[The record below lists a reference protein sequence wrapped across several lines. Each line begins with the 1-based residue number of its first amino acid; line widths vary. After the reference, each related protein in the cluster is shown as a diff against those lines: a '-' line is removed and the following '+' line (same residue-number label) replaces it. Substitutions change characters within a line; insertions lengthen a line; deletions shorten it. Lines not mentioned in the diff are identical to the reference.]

1 MATREMKTRFKLEG
15 EQAFKR
21 AMSDAAAAVRVLN
34 SEQKLAAAE
43 FEATGDA
50 QQYAADQARILKE
63 KIEEQKKAV
72 KAAED
77 AVAALTRNGVEPN
90 SKQMQQWKTKLND
103 AKSSL
108 KKMESQLDKTE
119 TELKDQNSA
128 LGKAKTAMGNAEK
141 KVKSLTDEE
150 KLAEAQFE
158 ATGDKEQYA
167 ATKTNILRQ
176 KIEAQKKA
184 VETAEAAIKSM
195 TDNGVDPASDEM
207 QEWKTKLVNAKTQLS
222 KMESQLEKTESE
234 IKDQNSELG
243 KAKTAMSNAE
253 KKVKSLTDEEKL
265 AAEQFKATGDKEQYL
280 ADKTR
285 ILKEKIQA
293 QKTAVKAAETAIKSL
308 TDNGIDPN
316 SEEVQAWKT
325 KLVQSKTTLLQLQ
338 NRLDHVGDEVDEET
352 KAFQGAS
359 GEADSLKESIDK
371 VGEKVDFQNVIT
383 GIDNITGHIEAV
395 VKAAA
400 KAAKA
405 VWEMGVDAGQWA
417 DDLATAANEAG
428 VDVETYQSWQY
439 ASRFIDTN
447 VSDIVKSWQDI
458 QKQMK
463 EGNTDYLATLAS
475 MGIASRTTSNEVR
488 KSEDIF
494 WDAIDYLHGIS
505 DESLRAEKATLLFGN
520 DWRKLNPLINAG
532 SQAYK
537 EMADE
542 GRAVAVV
549 SESNVNALG
558 EVDDAMQDFNARFD
572 KLKYDAL
579 AALAPTFKEIAEA
592 MGTAV
597 TSLNEFIASEEGQAA
612 LAGLNDALSGLIKSF
627 LGEDGGK
634 GTFEAIVT
642 GAKDAVKKLTDAL
655 DWISKNGNTVK
666 DIIIGLGAAWA
677 GLKVTKEVLVFM
689 QLLKS
694 TPLANLKSVFGG
706 GGNGNSPTVPTAAP
720 KGGTPSTGGSPAGG
734 AGGAAATGGAAKVGI
749 GAAADLGLGLAVEAG
764 VVAVAIAPAVIAQ
777 NENEKEWIAKS
788 EAAEA
793 AASAAEAAGAQ
804 QETVDLLRELNA
816 AVGPKSDGQGGY
828 QRNFLGFLDMNP
840 TAQADY
846 VLQSLGDLKTRGTLY
861 SDIMRYG
868 DPENDN
874 VAGWRPWSAL
884 QRYWGEY
891 RDEEGRRVDMPLDP
905 NEVTALV
912 EYLRGIEQRKAED
925 LAARQAEKSTEDV
938 QAEISESEAAV
949 DAMLENLDRA
959 GEDAVEDG
967 KNVAEGLGQGIEEN
981 EAAATDAA
989 AAMADDTT
997 AAVEKALGVESPS
1010 KVFGA
1015 IGENVAVGLAN
1026 GIYKRGNDAINAA
1039 LWLARSVE
1047 NIVRGALQIH
1057 SPSRV
1062 FEHLGE
1068 FTGEGFAEGLEGS
1081 AERVSRAVG
1090 AMIGATRRQPV
1101 MSFGGVAVSGGGSG
1115 LPGRVSGME
1124 TDASGMVHVTL
1135 VLDEE
1140 VLGDVM
1146 APIVNNKI
1154 GAKINATR
1162 R

>member
-1 MATREMKTRFKLEG
+1 MPTREMKTRFKLEG

-43 FEATGDA
+43 FEASGDA
-50 QQYAADQARILKE
+50 QQYAAEQARILKQ

-72 KAAED
+72 QAAED
-77 AVAALTRNGVEPN
+77 AIAALTNNGVEPN

-119 TELKDQNSA
+119 TEIKDQNSA

-167 ATKTNILRQ
+167 ATKTNILKQ

-184 VETAEAAIKSM
+184 VEAAETAIKSM

-207 QEWKTKLVNAKTQLS
+207 QEWKTKLVNAKIQLS

-243 KAKTAMSNAE
+243 KAKTAMFNAE

-505 DESLRAEKATLLFGN
+505 DEALRAEKATQLFGN
-520 DWRKLNPLINAG
+520 DWRKLNPLINSG
-532 SQAYK
+532 SKAYK
-537 EMADE
+537 DMADE

-612 LAGLNDALSGLIKSF
+612 LAGLNEALSGLIKSF

-655 DWISKNGNTVK
+655 DWISKNGETVK

-694 TPLANLKSVFGG
+694 TPLANLKSVFGSG
-706 GGNGNSPTVPTAAP
+706 NGGTPTAPTTPTGGNGGTGSAPT
-720 KGGTPSTGGSPAGG
+720 GG
-734 AGGAAATGGAAKVGI
+734 AGGAAAAGGAAKTVGMS
-749 GAAADLGLGLAVEAG
+749 AAGDLALGLATEAA
-764 VVAVAIAPAVIAQ
+764 VVAVAVAPGVIAQ
-777 NENEKEWIAKS
+777 KENEKEWIAES

-828 QRNFLGFLDMNP
+828 QRNWLGFLDMNP
-840 TAQADY
+840 TDQRDY
-846 VLQSLGDLKTRGTLY
+846 ILQGLGDLKNRGGLY
-861 SDIMRYG
+861 ADIQRYG

-884 QRYWGEY
+884 MRYWGEY
-891 RDEEGRRVDMPLDP
+891 VDPDTGERGEPL
-905 NEVTALV
+905 EQYEITELL

-925 LAARQAEKSTEDV
+925 LANRQAQKSTEDV
-938 QAEISESEAAV
+938 QTEISESEAAV
-949 DAMLENLDRA
+949 DAMLESLDQA

-981 EAAATDAA
+981 AAAATDAA
-989 AAMADDTT
+989 TALADGTTEAA
-997 AAVEKALGVESPS
+997 EKALGVQSPS
-1010 KVFGA
+1010 KVFDT
-1015 IGENVAVGLAN
+1015 IGQNVAVGLAN

-1081 AERVSRAVG
+1081 AERVNRAVG
-1090 AMIGATRRQPV
+1090 IMIGATRRQPA

-1146 APIVNNKI
+1146 APIVNDKI